1 MGGIIGGPKD
11 IPGHRFSRDSSMAAP
26 DNAMHASTAA
36 RTSES
41 RILKNIAG
49 PAGKTA
55 PAVMTSLRNDH
66 LNRPDGAISPANDS
80 TEQKTAF
87 SFPPLA
93 ADAVPE
99 LDRLARGM
107 SKTAQPGSVV
117 RDVAGALHAG
127 GDTAK
132 AEVRY
137 LLSQLDLLAP
147 TQAKGLR
154 EGLTNAFKGLPDFL
168 GGAFPEHDIPHP
180 GTGAAGKDAEEV
192 SGRGSSF
199 KPLVNPKSIARGG
212 VEGDLPPE
220 VVPGRNPASQGDIN
234 RAYGRRRDATLILTD
249 PGARGI
255 NAETDGMIDA
265 LAKNG
270 VAVTRNQIR
279 RPPINSRLVDPYKA
293 GQVLGKIASGELK
306 IPAPAKEENRK
317 LKEGLI
323 LHIGGVQIDQR
334 TAYHMTQASATTPE
348 TLKEFQRSISEK
360 NAPYLD
366 TRQRAQLNLWAQGV
380 ASGKGLRDRD
390 VARILSDNDAPS
402 VWQRK
407 FRDALSGGAGGK
419 KRRFY

>member
-11 IPGHRFSRDSSMAAP
+11 IPGHLFSRDSSMAVP
-26 DNAMHASTAA
+26 GNAMHALIAA
-36 RTSES
+36 HPSAPPV
-41 RILKNIAG
+41 LKNISG
-49 PAGKTA
+49 PAGIIA
-55 PAVMTSLRNDH
+55 SAIMTPPRNDQ
-66 LNRPDGAISPANDS
+66 LNRPDGAITPADDS
-80 TEQKTAF
+80 TKQKTAL
-87 SFPPLA
+87 SFRSLA
-93 ADAVPE
+93 ADAAPE

-154 EGLTNAFKGLPDFL
+154 EGLTNAFKGFPDFL

-180 GTGAAGKDAEEV
+180 GTGAAGKDADEV
-192 SGRGSSF
+192 SGRDRSF
-199 KPLVNPKSIARGG
+199 KPLVNPKSRARGG

-220 VVPGRNPASQGDIN
+220 VVPGRDPASQGDIN
-234 RAYGRRRDATLILTD
+234 RAYGHRRDATLILSD

-265 LAKNG
+265 LTKNG
-270 VAVTRNQIR
+270 VAVTRRELQ

-293 GQVLGKIASGELK
+293 GQVLGKIASGEIK
-306 IPAPAKEENRK
+306 IPAPTVGPNRK
-317 LKEGLI
+317 LVTGLI
-323 LHIGGVQIDQR
+323 LHIGGAQVDQR
-334 TAYHMTQASATTPE
+334 TAYHMTQASAATPE

-366 TRQRAQLNLWAQGV
+366 ARQRAQLNLWAQGM
-380 ASGKGLRDRD
+380 ASGKGLRDRN
-390 VARILSDNDAPS
+390 VARILSDNDAPG
-402 VWQRK
+402 VRQRK
-407 FRDALSGGAGGK
+407 FRDTLGGGAGGK
-419 KRRFY
+419 KSRLY